1 MPRTE
6 VTDEGHHTV
15 RTVLTGTVVILVL
28 GLLLGAALGLLLIR
42 FFDAAGLDDLARNF
56 SGPHATERST
66 SR

>member
-1 MPRTE
+1 MPRRDL
-6 VTDEGHHTV
+6 TDDRDHNV

-28 GLLLGAALGLLLIR
+28 GVLLGAVLGLLLIR

-56 SGPHATERST
+56 SGPHVTERST